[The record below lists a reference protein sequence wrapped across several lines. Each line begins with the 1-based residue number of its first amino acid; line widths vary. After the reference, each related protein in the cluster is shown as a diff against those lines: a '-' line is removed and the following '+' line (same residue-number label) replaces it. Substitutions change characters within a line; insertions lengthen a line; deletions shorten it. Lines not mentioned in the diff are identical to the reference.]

1 MKTVILILT
10 LSVLKIVNGDLFD
23 DKVPDYV
30 LDVGKIFQ
38 TANSGFPASY
48 LNNLELGYAMA
59 ANDNYM
65 VLGGGRTDVYGC
77 IGVFKWNATANGYN
91 ELVYSHLSGQYLGAA
106 VSIAKDANHMTI
118 YRDGSGNLAS
128 AYRVT
133 GEFSSASAKNLAT
146 ESTSCNANYPCR
158 PVAMSHD
165 GNSHIAGWP
174 NVLEGAG
181 TGGQRGFVRY
191 YGSCGATSCSP
202 RQNAWWDGLT
212 SGGAY
217 HGHRGK
223 DQSSYA
229 GQYISAAV
237 DYTDTYPLYAV
248 GAPGNTEQD
257 NSAGYPTYDLGGNNG
272 DWRYGGYVQVNLVVG
287 NVPRVLERIWAP
299 DGDTAAAAN
308 NEFGACVHLSSD
320 GKFLLVTATGY
331 DDGGGEK
338 GAFYVYENLQNGPL
352 GQDGFK
358 NNLVSGPIAGP
369 VNDEKFGWSCYISTD
384 GVRVFIGAPEAGT
397 GDGKVYSYT
406 YGDGTYNLQGDFL
419 DETSGNAGK
428 LGTNIYY
435 REVDNKLYAG
445 VPFSES
451 YGVYNNVGKVV
462 GYDVPPPPTPAPT
475 LSPTPPTPAPTQSPT
490 VSPTIVVGKTQIKYN
505 VKSGTGRQNIAKNTI
520 TDVKS
525 KYTKPENLEVRVKST
540 ETSTTP
546 LSVYNDIGNKT
557 LYEESYAKARG
568 CWPDCTATAIEDRR
582 LLTEEHWERHG
593 RELQSG
599 GNIVVEITFDL
610 TETAY
615 DNLIASGNNLD
626 DPDFLTDLAT
636 ELGVSPD
643 NITVTV
649 TGGEVVVEVS
659 LLAQVTDE
667 PSGEDTLADL
677 QEIQNSLNNATQ
689 VLVTELNEPGS
700 SVTTVELDL
709 CGSRDCS
716 GFGDSS
722 APDTDA
728 NGCNPNTG
736 VCVCTNDRWGINC
749 ESECQCNNGG
759 YCANG
764 LCHCDYPY
772 YGLRCDNTKLCNCT
786 I

>member
-1 MKTVILILT
+1 
-10 LSVLKIVNGDLFD
+10 
-23 DKVPDYV
+23 
-30 LDVGKIFQ
+30 
-38 TANSGFPASY
+38 
-48 LNNLELGYAMA
+48 
-59 ANDNYM
+59 
-65 VLGGGRTDVYGC
+65 
-77 IGVFKWNATANGYN
+77 
-91 ELVYSHLSGQYLGAA
+91 
-106 VSIAKDANHMTI
+106 
-118 YRDGSGNLAS
+118 
-128 AYRVT
+128 
-133 GEFSSASAKNLAT
+133 
-146 ESTSCNANYPCR
+146 
-158 PVAMSHD
+158 
-165 GNSHIAGWP
+165 
-174 NVLEGAG
+174 
-181 TGGQRGFVRY
+181 
-191 YGSCGATSCSP
+191 
-202 RQNAWWDGLT
+202 
-212 SGGAY
+212 
-217 HGHRGK
+217 
-223 DQSSYA
+223 
-229 GQYISAAV
+229 
-237 DYTDTYPLYAV
+237 
-248 GAPGNTEQD
+248 
-257 NSAGYPTYDLGGNNG
+257 
-272 DWRYGGYVQVNLVVG
+272 
-287 NVPRVLERIWAP
+287 
-299 DGDTAAAAN
+299 
-308 NEFGACVHLSSD
+308 
-320 GKFLLVTATGY
+320 
-331 DDGGGEK
+331 
-338 GAFYVYENLQNGPL
+338 
-352 GQDGFK
+352 
-358 NNLVSGPIAGP
+358 
-369 VNDEKFGWSCYISTD
+369 
-384 GVRVFIGAPEAGT
+384 
-397 GDGKVYSYT
+397 
-406 YGDGTYNLQGDFL
+406 
-419 DETSGNAGK
+419 
-428 LGTNIYY
+428 
-435 REVDNKLYAG
+435 
-445 VPFSES
+445 
-451 YGVYNNVGKVV
+451 
-462 GYDVPPPPTPAPT
+462 
-475 LSPTPPTPAPTQSPT
+475 